1 MVEQLTLQ
9 TLIMFIQAAG
19 ILVAVVYHIMTLRNT
34 RKNQQMQLETRQ
46 AQLFMQLFDRWSD
59 PSFAKIY
66 GEYRYKTCAK
76 AHNDPSEICKIAVR
90 ALFESFDPD
99 VWIPIQTLAQYFE
112 GISILVQKKL
122 IDIDMVERLLSGRI
136 VWYWDSTEPFIKY
149 VRERI
154 DDPTM
159 YREIEILADEMKNRA
174 KNKQID
180 IKS

>member
-1 MVEQLTLQ
+1 M
-9 TLIMFIQAAG
+9 
-19 ILVAVVYHIMTLRNT
+19 AVIYHIMTLRNT

-46 AQLFMQLFDRWSD
+46 AQLFMQLFNRWSD

-76 AHNDPSEICKIAVR
+76 ANNDPKEICKIAVQ

-99 VWIPIQTLAQYFE
+99 IWIPIQTLAQYFE
-112 GISILVQKKL
+112 GISILVQKGL
-122 IDIDMVERLLSGRI
+122 IDVDMVERLLSGRI

-174 KNKQID
+174 RNKRID
-180 IKS
+180 IAL